1 MQFMIIDSTGTT
13 QLGLG
18 EFTFLSAPKIG
29 EWIEI
34 NENGKSIVYEVLA
47 VLHSTV
53 CSEVSIYVKRLG
65 ELEEAL
71 SKLPDQPTDGL
82 LQWTKLGE
90 NP

>member
-1 MQFMIIDSTGTT
+1 MKFMIIDPTGTT

-18 EFTFLSAPKIG
+18 EFTFLTAPKIG

-34 NENGKSIVYEVLA
+34 NESDISIVYVVVA
-47 VLHSTV
+47 VLHSTA

-65 ELEEAL
+65 ELEEVL

-82 LQWTKLGE
+82 LQWMKLGE

>member
-1 MQFMIIDSTGTT
+1 MQFMVIDPTGKT
-13 QLGLG
+13 QQGLG
-18 EFTFLSAPKIG
+18 EFTFLTVPKIG

-34 NENGKSIVYEVLA
+34 DESGKSIVYEVLT
-47 VLHSTV
+47 VLHSTA

-71 SKLPDQPTDGL
+71 LKFLQKPTDGL
-82 LQWTKLGE
+82 LTWTKLAE

>member
-1 MQFMIIDSTGTT
+1 MQFMIIDPTGKT
-13 QLGLG
+13 QQGLG
-18 EFTFLSAPKIG
+18 EFTFLTAPKIG

-34 NENGKSIVYEVLA
+34 NENGKSIVYEVLT

-71 SKLPDQPTDGL
+71 LRFRDQSKDGL
-82 LQWTKLGE
+82 LEWMKLGKS
-90 NP
+90 P